1 LTNRDKKD
9 NLDITGSLKI
19 FYKNVKN
26 KTKKEKGQMK
36 TKLIS
41 TFAVLVLTLGLFL
54 GFKISDNIFGSK
66 NADTYDVRNYQPQQT
81 VVTDNAPIYTDN
93 FDGDNTVTGL
103 QARGYKAFNNSV
115 PVGTTVWFQGN
126 PTVFP
131 AFNGPS
137 SGYVGANFNAT
148 TGANKIDVWMISP
161 KMSLLSGDSLVF
173 YCRSTDIAATN
184 YPDSVKV
191 YFAPTGD
198 STAAGTYTEIGKF
211 KAVNPAVGSGAAG
224 YQRKAFRMGADAPNG
239 RFVIRYNVVNGGPS
253 GANSDYIGIDA
264 LSVERAA
271 APPPPAPTTWYE
283 QTATGVTGQLYGISA
298 PDINNVWA
306 CGAAGKVIRTTNG
319 GTWAAASGNLATS
332 DLYAIW
338 AFDANTALVTNSPSA
353 TNVFRTTNGGT
364 NWTQVFTQAGGFI
377 NAFYFKDANNG
388 IMQGDAVGGRFSLWK
403 TTNGGVNWDS
413 TGMNIPSTE
422 AGWTGSLHGI
432 GDVVWFGTNS
442 TKVYKSTNFGTTW
455 TSSPTTGEANGYSI
469 WFNDVNNGFVGGTTM
484 QKTTNG
490 GTNWAAHTVPGTGTI
505 QALTG
510 WKTTNTYF
518 MGRANIVYSTTN
530 NGTNWNTVFT
540 AAGTSQIWN
549 FTVSRTGSP
558 YVYGCRAN
566 GTIVKY
572 GGSAT
577 GISPV
582 TTIADSYS
590 LSQNY
595 PNPFNP
601 TTNIKFAIPQ
611 SGLVTLKIYNMLG
624 KEVSTLVSSNLSAGT
639 YSYDFNA
646 SNLASGVY
654 FYKLETANFSE
665 VKKMS
670 LIK

>member
-1 LTNRDKKD
+1 
-9 NLDITGSLKI
+9 
-19 FYKNVKN
+19 
-26 KTKKEKGQMK
+26 MK

-54 GFKISDNIFGSK
+54 GFKISDNIFSSKSAGS
-66 NADTYDVRNYQPQQT
+66 YDVTNYQPQQT
-81 VVTDNAPIYTDN
+81 VVTDNVPIYTDN
-93 FDGDNTVTGL
+93 FDGDNTVVGL
-103 QARGYKAFNNSV
+103 TARGYKAFNNSV
-115 PVGTTVWFQGN
+115 PAGTTVWFQGN

-131 AFNGPS
+131 AFNGPT

-148 TGANKIDVWMISP
+148 TGANNIDVWMISP
-161 KMSLLSGDSLVF
+161 KINGGLLAGDSLIF
-173 YCRSTDIAATN
+173 YCRSTDIGVN
-184 YPDSVKV
+184 YPDSVRV

-198 STAAGTYTEIGKF
+198 STVSGSYTEIGRF
-211 KAVNPAVGSGAAG
+211 KAVNPPVGSGAAG
-224 YQRKAFRMGADAPNG
+224 YQRKAFRISAAAPNG
-239 RFVIRYNVVNGGPS
+239 RFVIRYNVVSGGPA

-264 LSVERAA
+264 LSIERTAT
-271 APPPPAPTTWYE
+271 PPVMPTTWYN
-283 QTATGVTGQLYGISA
+283 QTTPVTTALYGVSV

-306 CGAAGKVIRTTNG
+306 CGASGRVIKTTNG
-319 GTWAAASGNLATS
+319 GTWTAATNPDANAQ
-332 DLYAIW
+332 YAIHAW
-338 AFDANTALVTNSPSA
+338 DANTAIVTSSGA
-353 TNVFRTTNGGT
+353 AGTQVFRTTNGGT
-364 NWTQVFTQAGGFI
+364 NWTQVFVQAGGFI

-403 TTNGGVNWDS
+403 TTNAGVTWDS
-413 TGMNIPSTE
+413 TNLRLTSTE
-422 AGWTGSLHGI
+422 AGWTNALCGI

-442 TKVYKSTNFGTTW
+442 TKVYKSTNFGQTW
-455 TSSPTTGEANGYSI
+455 TSSATTGEANGYSI
-469 WFNDVNNGFVGGTTM
+469 WFSDANNGLMGGATL
-484 QKTTNG
+484 QGTTNG
-490 GTNWAAHTVPGTGTI
+490 GTSWAPVTIPGTGNI
-505 QALTG
+505 QTVTSIGSTWYA
-510 WKTTNTYF
+510 
-518 MGRANIVYSTTN
+518 GRGLIVYKSTN
-530 NGTNWNTVFT
+530 NGGAWTTERT
-540 AAGTSQIWN
+540 EAAGTQYHMLP
-549 FTVSRTGSP
+549 SRTGSP
-558 YVYGCRAN
+558 YLYSVRSN
-566 GTIVKY
+566 GSVSKF
-572 GGSAT
+572 GGPFT

-582 TTIADSYS
+582 TTVADNYS